1 MTTYKEIRGTNIEA
15 VSSDPSNPVEGQV
28 WYNTTSNVLKGSVLT
43 TAGAWATGGNL
54 NTARSYSGGCGA
66 TKDAALCMG
75 AGPPPAPTAQ
85 AITESYN
92 GTSWTEVNDMN
103 TGKNFNR
110 AAGTYTS
117 AITAGGDQFSGVA
130 ESWNGTNWT
139 TITNE
144 PSGSN
149 AYGSAGA
156 DNTNALFFGGVP
168 AQTTTRYWNGSSW
181 TNLNAMNGNKKDLD
195 GAGKTYTAAL
205 AIGGSS
211 GTPSPIDLTESF
223 NGTNWTEVNDLNTSR
238 RFAAADGTQTSALIF
253 GGVTPSTTNKTEE
266 WNGTNW
272 TETTALPASLTGLTG
287 AGANNTNALSFGGS
301 NPSSPTYSSTYEWT
315 GAGAPDTRTFTD
327 S

>member
-1 MTTYKEIRGTNIEA
+1 MATYKEIRGTNIE
-15 VSSDPSNPVEGQV
+15 VLSSDPSNPVEGQV
-28 WYNTTSNVLKGSVLT
+28 WYNSTSNVLKGQAVT
-43 TAGAWATGGNL
+43 VAGAWATGGAL

-75 AGPPPAPTAQ
+75 SGPPPAPSAG

-103 TGKNFNR
+103 TGKNFNTG
-110 AAGTYTS
+110 AGTYTS

-139 TITNE
+139 SITNE

-149 AYGSAGA
+149 SYGSSGA
-156 DNTNALFFGGVP
+156 DNTNALFFAGVP
-168 AQTTTRYWNGSSW
+168 ATNVTRYWNGSSW
-181 TNLNAMNGNKKDLD
+181 TVLNAMNGNKKDLA

-205 AIGGSS
+205 AMGGLAGPPGPASI
-211 GTPSPIDLTESF
+211 TLTESF
-223 NGTNWTEVNDLNTSR
+223 NGTNWTEVNDLNTGR
-238 RFAAADGTQTSALIF
+238 RFAAANGTQTSALIY
-253 GGVTPSTTNKTEE
+253 GGDTGNKTEE

-272 TETTALPASLTGLTG
+272 TETTNYPFSVIGNIG
-287 AGANNTNALSFGGS
+287 AGADNTNALGFGGS
-301 NPSSPTYSSTYEWT
+301 NPSSPTYNTTNSWT
-315 GAGAPDTRTFTD
+315 GAGAAVTKTFTD